1 MIPLLKK
8 PSLPKDDPANYR
20 PITNLSTFSKL
31 LEKLAAVRVRPQVIT
46 SRHFS
51 SFQSAYRPG
60 YSTETALQRVVSD
73 IRLAAGDGKC
83 TMLLALDI
91 SAAFDSLNHDVLCSR
106 LESTFGLSGAVL
118 TWFKS
123 FLSNRS
129 QYVAIEDMRS
139 STKNLSSGVPQ
150 GSVLGPLLF
159 SLYVSEVSEI
169 IESLGIRYHQY
180 ADDLMI
186 YLPLSCND
194 DDLNK
199 LSDASKVVQRW
210 FLENFLLL
218 NPSKTEA
225 IVFGTRQRLNRIK
238 EISGIDVANDHVNFV
253 DHVKFLG
260 VTLDTSLT
268 FDKHISALVRDC
280 SYHTRALRQIR
291 PFLTVE
297 SSNMVA
303 SAIVGSRLDY
313 CNSLLNSVTD
323 FNIRRL
329 QTVQN
334 NLARVVMQAARSCSI
349 TQLREY
355 LHWLPV
361 RERIRHKTATLTFKA
376 DKMCIPGYLNEDLE
390 DYRPCRNL
398 RSSSEFLLQERP
410 FSSEFS
416 SGAFYSVAPKE
427 WNSLPLNVRQAQSLS
442 TFKTTLKTELF
453 KIAYKIV

>member
-1 MIPLLKK
+1 M
-8 PSLPKDDPANYR
+8 
-20 PITNLSTFSKL
+20 
-31 LEKLAAVRVRPQVIT
+31 VRD
-46 SRHFS
+46 F
-51 SFQSAYRPG
+51 
-60 YSTETALQRVVSD
+60 
-73 IRLAAGDGKC
+73 RLAAGDGKC

-199 LSDASKVVQRW
+199 LSDASKIVQRW

-225 IVFGTRQRLNRIK
+225 IVLYSELDNAKPDQRDQRY
-238 EISGIDVANDHVNFV
+238 
-253 DHVKFLG
+253 
-260 VTLDTSLT
+260 
-268 FDKHISALVRDC
+268 RC
-280 SYHTRALRQIR
+280 SK
-291 PFLTVE
+291 
-297 SSNMVA
+297 
-303 SAIVGSRLDY
+303 
-313 CNSLLNSVTD
+313 
-323 FNIRRL
+323 
-329 QTVQN
+329 
-334 NLARVVMQAARSCSI
+334 RSC
-349 TQLREY
+349 
-355 LHWLPV
+355 
-361 RERIRHKTATLTFKA
+361 
-376 DKMCIPGYLNEDLE
+376 
-390 DYRPCRNL
+390 
-398 RSSSEFLLQERP
+398 
-410 FSSEFS
+410 
-416 SGAFYSVAPKE
+416 
-427 WNSLPLNVRQAQSLS
+427 
-442 TFKTTLKTELF
+442 ELC
-453 KIAYKIV
+453 